1 MANPVRPSEIIDI
14 EGLKQAL
21 VDLKAANKDYG
32 DNAEKMLDGLAKRVA
47 AYKKE
52 IEDLVRALS
61 GKNPS
66 SDFTETAK
74 GLKDYTSALSGLV
87 AAQER
92 LKKSIDLSNASV
104 DELKQRQKDLTKVT
118 TSLKTETN
126 ANTDEIQEY
135 EKQLKDTSAAVNQ
148 LTSTLKTASKQV
160 KTASGSYQELQ
171 QSLTNDVIALKK
183 LEGAFST
190 TNGKIDVNKAKTK
203 ELKAAIKQKQ
213 DALKEFDKQM
223 GFNQR
228 NVGNYSSAMSFLVG
242 GVRGAIGSFG
252 TWGIAII
259 AVGEALR
266 GLNSLVLMGEQLRRS
281 QIGVENVSSSAL
293 DAGINLDFLRDIAER
308 LGLEIEGLNKSFKMF
323 AGATQGT
330 AFEGAKTRDIFIGI
344 TNAAAAMQLTTD
356 ETGSVVRAFS
366 QMLSKQTVNSEELK
380 QQLGEHLPSA
390 MRIFAAA
397 TGKTIPE
404 LMKLME
410 QNKVLAFDVLPD
422 VAEKLN
428 EVYGQTA
435 LKNVD
440 TLTGATAKL
449 SNAWRELL
457 SEDTSPIRSFLIWFY
472 DKVTFTLNAI
482 KDFGKSSGD
491 MAGEKSRKNKQV
503 FLSTFAS
510 GDRGDRENQ
519 IRLENEDLN
528 SKLRQYKKLSQVDK
542 LEKAKAIQE
551 QIIFRDAMVRLNKDE
566 TDRELELKK
575 KSADAKAKV
584 DQEAAEKQ
592 AKLDEKA
599 ANQKLINDRKQY
611 QIELR
616 ENQANEKN
624 TLGMLEVSMLK
635 GLITEQQYNDQ
646 RYQIADA
653 FTNQRITLTD
663 KYIKLNGKLEEELRD
678 DEARNNADL
687 QQNQIEFLKLK
698 ASQLRD
704 YYKQI
709 KDDLINSFTG
719 IKGSIQAD
727 ISQSES
733 GNRGAVNVDRISLEK
748 EKIKNSYNLF
758 GQDKASNAT
767 QMELKS
773 LGLDLKETQMNLNNL
788 FGIYK
793 DYYGKL
799 DESKKLAIAKIDAS
813 DATEL
818 EKENQRRDIRLE
830 HDKRYNDLSTDYK
843 DKSADKQKEIAN
855 ILTDVELAKMD
866 EVAQRQK
873 ELFDKRMEML
883 EGGLQIATQIEQS
896 INQVLD
902 AQSDNRMRKLEKQKE
917 YELSLAGDNAE
928 AKKAIEAN
936 YQKKMDEER
945 KKRDKREKMSTI
957 FEIILNNQLA
967 KVKALASGNIAQLF
981 LAGIMGQIALAT
993 AIATPLP
1000 EYAKGKRKGDSYEGL
1015 AVVGEK
1021 GSEIV
1026 ERDGKM
1032 TLADKA
1038 TVTYVDPK
1046 TRVYTASET
1055 RNILKNR
1062 YTENISKEM
1071 DYNSKY
1077 LKGSSRV
1084 EQMKMAFNST
1094 FKSND
1099 LSLLKT
1105 SLSSGIED
1113 GFEKANITINNTD
1126 GSSARYRKGSR
1137 ITDITKRTYAR

>member
-135 EKQLKDTSAAVNQ
+135 EKQLKDTSSAVNQ

-171 QSLTNDVIALKK
+171 QSLSNDVIALKK

-190 TNGKIDVNKAKTK
+190 TNGKIEVNKAKIK
-203 ELKAAIKQKQ
+203 ELTAAIKQKQ
-213 DALKEFDKQM
+213 DALKEVDKQM

-259 AVGEALR
+259 AVGEAMQS
-266 GLNSLVLMGEQLRRS
+266 LNSLILVGEGLRRS
-281 QIGVENVSSSAL
+281 QIGVENVSSSSMEA
-293 DAGINLDFLRDIAER
+293 AINLDFLREVASR
-308 LGLEIEGLNKSFKMF
+308 LGLEIESLNKDFKLF
-323 AGATQGT
+323 AGATEGT
-330 AFEGAKTRDIFIGI
+330 ALEGAKTREIFDGI
-344 TNAAAAMQLTTD
+344 ATAAAAMQLTVD
-356 ETGSVVRAFS
+356 DASGMFRAFS
-366 QMLSKQTVNSEELK
+366 QMISKNTLQSEELK
-380 QQLGEHLPSA
+380 GQLAERLPSA
-390 MRIFAAA
+390 IRLTADALGYTTEKLF
-397 TGKTIPE
+397 E
-404 LMKLME
+404 QMKLG
-410 QNKVLAFDVLPD
+410 KVMAADVLPML
-422 VAEKLN
+422 AKKFQ
-428 EVYGQTA
+428 EVYGAEA
-435 LKNVD
+435 LKNAE
-440 TLTGATAKL
+440 TLTGSTARL
-449 SNAWRELL
+449 GNAWKELIN
-457 SEDTSPIRSFLIWFY
+457 SDTGGFRSFLTFFY
-472 DKVTFTLNAI
+472 NKMADLLTLAREYNMLGTMISGMARVGQDPNQKKAISEKKADFASKDFQGRAKDIATQQGVMRNAI
-482 KDFGKSSGD
+482 GV
-491 MAGEKSRKNKQV
+491 E
-503 FLSTFAS
+503 
-510 GDRGDRENQ
+510 E
-519 IRLENEDLN
+519 
-528 SKLRQYKKLSQVDK
+528 
-542 LEKAKAIQE
+542 KAIQ
-551 QIIFRDAMVRLNKDE
+551 VRLLNDMLVLH
-566 TDRELELKK
+566 REQTKREVELRKTA
-575 KSADAKAKV
+575 ADGKAKI
-584 DQEAAEKQ
+584 DKEASEKA
-592 AKLDEKA
+592 AKEAEKA

-653 FTNQRITLTD
+653 FTNQRIALTD

-767 QMELKS
+767 QMELRS
-773 LGLDLKETQMNLNNL
+773 LGLDLKETQMNLDAL
-788 FGIYK
+788 FGIYQG
-793 DYYGKL
+793 YY
-799 DESKKLAIAKIDAS
+799 KKQEKEKEDALAKVDSS

-818 EKENQRRDIRLE
+818 EKIAQKNKLIFEFNRRYL
-830 HDKRYNDLSTDYK
+830 DLTTDYK
-843 DKSADKQKEIAN
+843 DSAADKQKEISN
-855 ILTDVELAKMD
+855 ILTDVELANAQL
-866 EVAQRQK
+866 VADKQE
-873 ELFDKRMEML
+873 ELYQKRMEML
-883 EGGLQIATQIEQS
+883 EGGLQIAMQIEQS

-902 AQSDNRMRKLEKQKE
+902 AQADNRMRKLEKQKE

-945 KKRDKREKMSTI
+945 KKKDKREKMSTI
-957 FEIILNNQLA
+957 FQIVLTNQLA
-967 KVKALASGNIAQLF
+967 QMKAIASGGIIAGV
-981 LAGIMGQIALAT
+981 LAKIQGIIALAT

-1000 EYAKGKRKGDSYEGL
+1000 EYAKGKKKGDSYKGL

-1038 TVTYVDPK
+1038 TVAYVDPK

-1055 RNILKNR
+1055 RNILKNK

-1084 EQMKMAFNST
+1084 EQMKMVFNST

-1126 GSSARYRKGSR
+1126 GSTLRYRKGSR
-1137 ITDITKRTYAR
+1137 IADITKRTYAR